1 MIAIKFDEDKAKRCI
16 NAYYD
21 MHKEYPYLICN
32 DETEKILPS
41 IPSTDITTISTTNY
55 ICIKDLVEN
64 PSKPRTK
71 RWNNAKVL
79 IDNELKFGEVHIG

>member
-1 MIAIKFDEDKAKRCI
+1 MNAIKFDEDKAKRCI

-41 IPSTDITTISTTNY
+41 IPSTGAITISTSTY
-55 ICIKDLVEN
+55 VCGIEN
-64 PSKPRTK
+64 QSKPRTK